1 MTEGSAMSRN
11 PHTPVYFHA
20 DVRPIVE
27 AAGKVFSPQRMTAA
41 NRKVGDTLVLKIATY
56 IYERSLTRHKTAD
69 RLNAPHT
76 GVLEFSRAVPAYTRR
91 GGKIFSVVSG
101 GKVDVTV
108 QGVPG
113 LARAYRPLDIYPRKA
128 HALTIPISAEAYAKT
143 AKKLS
148 DAGWRLF
155 VPKRNG
161 SENRGVLMGTFAG
174 VTKPLFALRRHVHI
188 KRDPLLMPPDR
199 LIATWAANGMREYME
214 ASGL

>member
-1 MTEGSAMSRN
+1 MSRN

-27 AAGKVFSPQRMTAA
+27 AAGKVFSHQRMTAA
-41 NRKVGDTLVLKIATY
+41 NRAVGNTLVLKIATY
-56 IYERSLTRHKTAD
+56 IYNRSLTRHNTAD
-69 RLNAPHT
+69 RLGASHT
-76 GVLEFSRAVPAYTRR
+76 GMLEFSRSVPAYTRR
-91 GGKIFSVVSG
+91 GGRIFATVKG
-101 GKVDVTV
+101 GRADVTI
-108 QGVPG
+108 QGVAG

-128 HALTIPISAEAYAKT
+128 HALTVPISAEAYAKT

-161 SENRGVLMGTFAG
+161 SENSGVLMGTFAG

-188 KRDPLLMPPDR
+188 KRDPQLMPSDR
-199 LIATWAANGMREYME
+199 LIAAWAAEGMREYME
-214 ASGL
+214 AAGL

>member
-1 MTEGSAMSRN
+1 MYHN

-27 AAGKVFSPQRMTAA
+27 AAGKVFSHQRMTAA

-56 IYERSLTRHKTAD
+56 IYDRSLTRHKTAD

-76 GVLEFSRAVPAYTRR
+76 GVLEFSRSVPSYTRR

-113 LARAYRPLDIYPRKA
+113 LARAYRPLDIYPKKA
-128 HALTIPISAEAYAKT
+128 HALTIPISSESYSKT

-148 DAGWRLF
+148 DSGWKLF
-155 VPKRNG
+155 VPRRKNG
-161 SENRGVLMGTFAG
+161 ERKGVLMGTFAG
-174 VTKPLFALRRHVHI
+174 VTKPLFALCKHVHI
-188 KRDPLLMPPDR
+188 KRDPKLMPPDR
-199 LIATWAANGMREYME
+199 LIETWAANGMREYME
-214 ASGL
+214 AAGL